1 MSIKLAAHEYLD
13 ARKIPYE
20 IRTFPDTTE
29 KGAANVAQV
38 LGFRER
44 QMVKTL
50 LFQTDRGDHALV
62 MVGAD
67 QNAISGLLKKALGSR
82 NISLAK
88 PEVVE
93 QVTGYVIGSIPPFH
107 WQPEGFCSLLDESLM
122 RESMLGVGAGVWG
135 NEILI
140 EPEHLVRASQAR
152 VVNLTEKPLA
162 V

>member
-1 MSIKLAAHEYLD
+1 VSTKLPAHTYLD
-13 ARKIPYE
+13 QRNIPYE
-20 IRTFPDTTE
+20 VRTFSDTTE
-29 KGAANVAQV
+29 KGAANVAKV

-44 QMVKTL
+44 QMIKTL
-50 LFQTDRGDHALV
+50 LFETDRGDHALV

-88 PEVVE
+88 PEVVQ

-122 RESMLGVGAGVWG
+122 SEQILGVGAGKWG

-140 EPEHLVRASQAR
+140 EPEHLVTASNAR
-152 VVNLTEKPLA
+152 VVNLTQR
-162 V
+162 VDG